1 MIMSFKVLKYFSSG
15 QICFLLFACLYLKDL
30 KREKMMFFFF
40 EILTHTTAVIIE
52 KEVLFPGK
60 RLVFGWNL
68 AYLEVNGI
76 YK

>member
-1 MIMSFKVLKYFSSG
+1 MFLTICLPVLKRS
-15 QICFLLFACLYLKDL
+15 QTRKNDV
-30 KREKMMFFFF
+30 FFF

-60 RLVFGWNL
+60 MLVFGWNL